1 MANEEGVREVFVK
14 GIFLV
19 NMLGG
24 TSPAV
29 LLEDKDGL
37 VMPIHI
43 GQAEALSIDTVMRNE
58 TLPRPMTHDLL
69 VAVLERMEVEID
81 SVFIDDKIDNVYY
94 ARLVLKDGGKHMEFD
109 ARPSD
114 CIAIALRTSAR
125 IMISEDL
132 IINDAVS
139 KDLLKGARSL
149 SLY

>member
-1 MANEEGVREVFVK
+1 METEEGMKEVFVK
-14 GIFLV
+14 GIFLI

-24 TSPAV
+24 ISPAV
-29 LLEDKDGL
+29 LLEDEDGL
-37 VMPIHI
+37 VLPIHI
-43 GQAEALSIDTVMRNE
+43 GQTEAVSIDTVIRNE

-69 VAVLERMEVEID
+69 VSILERMEVEVD

-94 ARLVLKDGGKHMEFD
+94 ARLVLNCNGKRMEFD

-114 CIAIALRTSAR
+114 CIAIALRKGAP

-132 IINDAVS
+132 LMSDAVS

>member
-1 MANEEGVREVFVK
+1 MTSEEGLREVFVK

-29 LLEDKDGL
+29 LLEDEDGL
-37 VMPIHI
+37 VLPIHI

-69 VAVLERMEVEID
+69 VSILERMEVEID
-81 SVFIDDKIDNVYY
+81 RVFIDEKIDNVYY
-94 ARLVLKDGGKHMEFD
+94 ARLVLNDGKRHMEFD

-114 CIAIALRTSAR
+114 CIAMALRTGAR

-132 IINDAVS
+132 IISDAVS
-139 KDLLKGARSL
+139 KDLLKGSRSL

>member
-1 MANEEGVREVFVK
+1 MTSEEGLREVFVK

-29 LLEDKDGL
+29 LLEDEDGL
-37 VMPIHI
+37 VLPIHI

-69 VAVLERMEVEID
+69 VSILERMEVEID
-81 SVFIDDKIDNVYY
+81 RVFIDEKIDNVYY
-94 ARLVLKDGGKHMEFD
+94 ARLVLNDGRRHMEFD

-114 CIAIALRTSAR
+114 CIAMALRTGAR

-132 IINDAVS
+132 IISDAVS
-139 KDLLKGARSL
+139 KDLLKGSRSL

>member
-1 MANEEGVREVFVK
+1 MGNEEGVREVFVK

-29 LLEDKDGL
+29 LLEDNDGL

-43 GQAEALSIDTVMRNE
+43 GQAEAVSIDTVIRNE
-58 TLPRPMTHDLL
+58 TLPRPITHDLL
-69 VAVLERMEVEID
+69 VSILERMEVEVA

-94 ARLVLKDGGKHMEFD
+94 ARLVLNDGEKCMEFD

-114 CIAIALRTSAR
+114 CIAIALRKKAP
-125 IMISEDL
+125 IMISEEL
-132 IINDAVS
+132 IISDSVS

>member
-1 MANEEGVREVFVK
+1 MANEEGLREVFVK

-29 LLEDKDGL
+29 LLEDEDGL

-43 GQAEALSIDTVMRNE
+43 GQTEALSIDTVMRNE

-69 VAVLERMEVEID
+69 VAILERMEIEID

-94 ARLVLKDGGKHMEFD
+94 ARLVLNDGGRHMEFD

-114 CIAIALRTSAR
+114 CIAIALRTGAR

-132 IINDAVS
+132 IISDAVS

-149 SLY
+149 SIY